1 MKKILFL
8 TICILSAAAL
18 SAQVVVGGSINF
30 SSSTRTNT
38 GYYDQNESLSKS
50 PSSFSFGLAPRVG
63 YVINDKFEVGG
74 KINLSSNQY
83 TEFVTL
89 ADEQNNN
96 PKVFKN
102 FKRSDFVWAIQPYA
116 RWAAVNVNG
125 FGLWIEGL
133 VSIGSEA
140 QAKVKYYPV
149 KYSADGYEYRSA
161 AEAEQLNNKEMTDDK
176 VSYVKGGLYIQ
187 PVLTY
192 TINEHFRL
200 ETALNFLGFNLS
212 GTSTKR
218 ILDDEGNWDKSN
230 TCNFGLNINS
240 DNIAQVGLITIGCV
254 YAF

>member
-50 PSSFSFGLAPRVG
+50 PSRFSFGLAPRVG

-96 PKVFKN
+96 PKVD
-102 FKRSDFVWAIQPYA
+102 R
-116 RWAAVNVNG
+116 
-125 FGLWIEGL
+125 
-133 VSIGSEA
+133 
-140 QAKVKYYPV
+140 
-149 KYSADGYEYRSA
+149 
-161 AEAEQLNNKEMTDDK
+161 
-176 VSYVKGGLYIQ
+176 
-187 PVLTY
+187 
-192 TINEHFRL
+192 
-200 ETALNFLGFNLS
+200 
-212 GTSTKR
+212 
-218 ILDDEGNWDKSN
+218 KS
-230 TCNFGLNINS
+230 
-240 DNIAQVGLITIGCV
+240 VV
-254 YAF
+254 